1 MSVRIPG
8 LVCGSLPHSNL
19 SSQFLNSVLTSIET
33 GKPTPIPPPSL
44 RSPPPVSTGTV
55 VKNAPRQPLQSSGDA
70 PAKSMTPRAGTK
82 RKAEEQLHPG
92 GPDRRAA
99 GKQSLAKPAS
109 IQTTTGKARPNSVS
123 IPSRPLIKP
132 STTNENTASPKPP
145 TASSSKPPPKG
156 SYADLMLKAK
166 AAQEKA
172 PVQVGVLKHQPV
184 PKERLSKAEKKK
196 RAMEAMAKEKE
207 ARLAKKSA
215 LKPGGKPV
223 EGGSI
228 KRREPVENA
237 YKGTARPTQPMS
249 QPTPQPTPQPTYKG
263 TAGLAS
269 RHRSENGDETSK
281 VRRAKVPPKDE
292 YLGTDEEDEGD
303 FYGDDYNDYYS
314 DESSDME
321 GGFEDVEREEE
332 VALKVARE
340 EDEEDIR
347 KEAMAKKEKMERK
360 KKLVALVKSRR

>member
-1 MSVRIPG
+1 MS
-8 LVCGSLPHSNL
+8 
-19 SSQFLNSVLTSIET
+19 FLNSVLTSLET
-33 GKPTPIPPPSL
+33 GKPTPIPPPNL
-44 RSPPPVSTGTV
+44 RSSPPVGAGTV
-55 VKNAPRQPLQSSGDA
+55 VKRAPRQPLQSSGDA
-70 PAKSMTPRAGTK
+70 PAKSTTAPAGTK

-92 GPDRRAA
+92 KPDRRAV
-99 GKQSLAKPAS
+99 GKQSLAKSAS
-109 IQTTTGKARPNSVS
+109 TQTTTAKARPNSVS
-123 IPSRPLIKP
+123 IPSRPLAKP
-132 STTNENTASPKPP
+132 STTNGAAASPKSP

-156 SYADLMLKAK
+156 SFADLMLKAK

-207 ARLAKKSA
+207 ARLAKKSG
-215 LKPGGKPV
+215 LKPGGKPL

-228 KRREPVENA
+228 KRREPEENT

-249 QPTPQPTPQPTYKG
+249 QPLSQPMSQPTYKG

-269 RHRSENGDETSK
+269 RHRSENGDETK
-281 VRRAKVPPKDE
+281 VRRAKVPPRDE

-340 EDEEDIR
+340 EDEEDIK
-347 KEAMAKKEKMERK
+347 KEAAAKKEKMERK